1 MGCISSKFITKSLSF
16 REDHSNRKRGI
27 NGLTVL
33 DELFT
38 SDDGNSGSNDHQFFA
53 LVSKLRT
60 GDFVPEKSLES
71 NDKETINTW
80 ELMAGL
86 EEQAEQ
92 KEDETVSSVAQEIMN
107 WKGVELDRLKR
118 SKSCEISN
126 LATAFGLN
134 DDQENKGVGRSRSFH
149 TVEEYD
155 AMMER
160 NMFSVHSDEYDV
172 AKFQGTDESISRSR
186 YENNKDRASE
196 PDIKEVIPSVSSRS
210 INMDGGQ
217 ETDTYDAGLKR
228 KGLSKGLSLQ
238 IPSAA
243 EFRKTGSLKDWL
255 QNGGNAGSPG
265 EYVTPKFGNYNKPK
279 SKLSEEYR
287 DDSIFN
293 PELVAAF
300 EEFLERLEVEENS
313 VLEQIEG
320 NRSEITATE

>member
-60 GDFVPEKSLES
+60 GDFVPKKSLES

-92 KEDETVSSVAQEIMN
+92 KEDEKLSSVAQEIMN
-107 WKGVELDRLKR
+107 SKGVELDKLKR
-118 SKSCEISN
+118 SKSCEIIN

-160 NMFSVHSDEYDV
+160 IMLSVHNDENDQYMNNDV
-172 AKFQGTDESISRSR
+172 AKFQETDQSIS
-186 YENNKDRASE
+186 SE
-196 PDIKEVIPSVSSRS
+196 PDIKEVIPSVSSQS
-210 INMDGGQ
+210 INTDGGQ

-228 KGLSKGLSLQ
+228 KALSKGLSLQ

-320 NRSEITATE
+320 NRNEITATE

>member
-16 REDHSNRKRGI
+16 REDLSNRKRGV
-27 NGLTVL
+27 NGLTML

-38 SDDGNSGSNDHQFFA
+38 SDDGNSAGSDHQFFA

-60 GDFVPEKSLES
+60 GDFVLPPKKSVEDK
-71 NDKETINTW
+71 DKETINTW

-92 KEDETVSSVAQEIMN
+92 KDELAN
-107 WKGVELDRLKR
+107 LDKLKR
-118 SKSCEISN
+118 SKSCEISK
-126 LATAFGLN
+126 LATAFVLD
-134 DDQENKGVGRSRSFH
+134 DDQDYKGVGRSRSFH

-160 NMFSVHSDEYDV
+160 IMLSQVHNDENDRYMKNHV
-172 AKFQGTDESISRSR
+172 TKFQETTQSIPRNQ
-186 YENNKDRASE
+186 YENDKDRTSE
-196 PDIKEVIPSVSSRS
+196 PDIKEVIPNVSSSSLNR
-210 INMDGGQ
+210 DGDQ
-217 ETDTYDAGLKR
+217 ETSTFDTGLKR
-228 KGLSKGLSLQ
+228 KALTKGLASLQ

-255 QNGGNAGSPG
+255 QNGGNISSPG

-300 EEFLERLEVEENS
+300 EEFLVRLEVEEDGI
-313 VLEQIEG
+313 LEQMEG
-320 NRSEITATE
+320 NRNEITGTE

>member
-1 MGCISSKFITKSLSF
+1 MGCISSKFISKSLSF
-16 REDHSNRKRGI
+16 REDLSNRKRGV
-27 NGLTVL
+27 NGLTML

-38 SDDGNSGSNDHQFFA
+38 SDDGNSAGSDHQVFVLA
-53 LVSKLRT
+53 SKLRT
-60 GDFVPEKSLES
+60 EDFVLPSKKSVES
-71 NDKETINTW
+71 KDKETINTW

-92 KEDETVSSVAQEIMN
+92 KEDVLVLSLAQELATS
-107 WKGVELDRLKR
+107 KVVDLDKLKR
-118 SKSCEISN
+118 SKSCEISK
-126 LATAFGLN
+126 LAPAFELN

-160 NMFSVHSDEYDV
+160 IMFSQAHNDEYD
-172 AKFQGTDESISRSR
+172 QYI
-186 YENNKDRASE
+186 NNHVDHTSA
-196 PDIKEVIPSVSSRS
+196 PDIKEVIPSISHSS
-210 INMDGGQ
+210 IDKDGAQ
-217 ETDTYDAGLKR
+217 EKNTCDTGLKR
-228 KGLSKGLSLQ
+228 KALMKGLQSLQ
-238 IPSAA
+238 IPPAA

-255 QNGGNAGSPG
+255 QNGGNLGSPG

-300 EEFLERLEVEENS
+300 EEFLEQLEVEEDNI
-313 VLEQIEG
+313 LEETKG
-320 NRSEITATE
+320 NRNETTATE